1 MEELNIVPLTES
13 NLRSVFE
20 MCEENVLFYSF
31 SFDTFKRATLMD
43 EDYNPELSLV
53 AVDEEDNPIAFFFA
67 VFRRCILPKSRN
79 KLVIKMFVVKKNY
92 RYRGIGTE
100 MMNKLFKRAKQQKNS
115 VWRMKVS
122 IMDSNPR
129 YWLPGLDP
137 RHTEA
142 YFFLRKLGFKKNFFE
157 RFRTDLEVDKRD
169 FPKEEPLKE
178 IKGYKISRALQKDKE
193 ETVAFIKKYFG
204 KGTWPEE
211 TLISFENDPS
221 TTFIVRD
228 INNYKLVGFA
238 THSAQHPGSFGPT
251 GVLRNLRGKGI
262 GGLLLKWCL
271 WDIKQ
276 MGIDKCIIK
285 WVAGRTKYFYLKSA
299 KARIF
304 QIFWPMSRRI

>member
-1 MEELNIVPLTES
+1 LEELNIDPLTES
-13 NLRSVFE
+13 NLSSVYT

-53 AVDEEDNPIAFFFA
+53 AVDENNTPIAFFFA

-79 KLVIKMFVVKKNY
+79 KLVIKMFVVEKNY

-100 MMNKLFKRAKQQKNS
+100 MMNKLFKRAKQQKNA

-142 YFFLRKLGFKKNFFE
+142 YFFLRKLGFKNNFFE
-157 RFRTDLEVDKRD
+157 RFRTDLGVDKD
-169 FPKEEPLKE
+169 NFPKEEPLKE
-178 IKGYKISRALQKDKE
+178 INGYKISRTLQKDKE
-193 ETVAFIKKYFG
+193 ETVAFIKKHFG

-228 INNYKLVGFA
+228 INNYKIVGFA

>member
-43 EDYNPELSLV
+43 EDYNPELSIV

-67 VFRRCILPKSRN
+67 VFRRSILLKSRN
-79 KLVIKMFVVKKNY
+79 KLIIKMFIVEKNC
-92 RYRGIGTE
+92 RYQGIGTK
-100 MMNKLFKRAKQQKNS
+100 MMNELLKRAKQQKNS

-178 IKGYKISRALQKDKE
+178 INGYKISRALQKDKE
-193 ETVAFIKKYFG
+193 ETVAFIKKHFG

-285 WVAGRTKYFYLKSA
+285 WVACRTKYFYLKSA

>member
-1 MEELNIVPLTES
+1 LEELNIVPLTES
-13 NLRSVFE
+13 NLRSVYI

-43 EDYNPELSLV
+43 ENHNPELSLV
-53 AVDEEDNPIAFFFA
+53 AVDENNTPIAFFFA

-79 KLVIKMFVVKKNY
+79 KLVIKMFVVEKNY

-100 MMNKLFKRAKQQKNS
+100 MMNKLFKRAKQQKNA

-142 YFFLRKLGFKKNFFE
+142 YFFLRKLGFKNNLFE
-157 RFRTDLEVDKRD
+157 RFRTDLEVNKND
-169 FPKEEPLKE
+169 FPKEEPPKE
-178 IKGYKISRALQKDKE
+178 INGYKISRALLIDKE
-193 ETVAFIKKYFG
+193 ETVGFVKKHFG

-211 TLISFENDPS
+211 TLISFENDPP
-221 TTFIVRD
+221 TTFIMRD
-228 INNYKLVGFA
+228 LNSNKIVGFA
-238 THSAQHPGSFGPT
+238 THSVQHPGSFGPT
-251 GVLRNLRGKGI
+251 GVLKNLRGKGI

-276 MGIDKCIIK
+276 RGIDKCTIK

-299 KARIF
+299 KARIS

>member
-53 AVDEEDNPIAFFFA
+53 AVDENNTPIAFFFA

-79 KLVIKMFVVKKNY
+79 KLVIKMFVVEKNY
-92 RYRGIGTE
+92 RYRGIGTK

-157 RFRTDLEVDKRD
+157 RFRTDLKVDKRD

-178 IKGYKISRALQKDKE
+178 INGYKISRALQKDKE
-193 ETVAFIKKYFG
+193 ETVAFIKKHFG

-211 TLISFENDPS
+211 TLISFENDPL